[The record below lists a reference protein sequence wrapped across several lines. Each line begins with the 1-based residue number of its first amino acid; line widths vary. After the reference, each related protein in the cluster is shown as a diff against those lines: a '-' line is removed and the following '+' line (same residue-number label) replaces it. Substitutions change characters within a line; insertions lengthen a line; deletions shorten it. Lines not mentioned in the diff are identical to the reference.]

1 MAALIDPAQLK
12 LLVPWPASPL
22 NARFIAALYVSLGA
36 GVVLASTAR
45 RFIEVRIVLF
55 GIGMVTVLL
64 LALTFVRMGLHP
76 GEVRVF
82 PVVWTL
88 FYIIDPLLV
97 ALVFWRLG
105 WGGQASA
112 GWRGIT
118 WLWVVQ
124 AGIFGCAGLVLMVDP
139 TVALG
144 LWPWLITEPQAQLYS
159 AFFLTLAAASLLAAR
174 EEEWAGVRC
183 FVLMIVM
190 LSTLV
195 IAVSV
200 LHLPRFARTTA
211 TAVWF
216 TLFAAEALVFG
227 GMFVRRTLQRA

>member
-1 MAALIDPAQLK
+1 
-12 LLVPWPASPL
+12 
-22 NARFIAALYVSLGA
+22 
-36 GVVLASTAR
+36 
-45 RFIEVRIVLF
+45 
-55 GIGMVTVLL
+55 
-64 LALTFVRMGLHP
+64 
-76 GEVRVF
+76 
-82 PVVWTL
+82 
-88 FYIIDPLLV
+88 
-97 ALVFWRLG
+97 
-105 WGGQASA
+105 
-112 GWRGIT
+112 
-118 WLWVVQ
+118 VQ